1 MAVVGRASHT
11 AESVVMNMGLAE
23 SGGHQL
29 DGGMEKR
36 WVEICALWRK
46 VLDAVANG
54 PESRKALEHIR
65 DRFLEAIG
73 YIAGQCTNPAVG
85 ELLDYAEFKL
95 AAILSKAELERL
107 FQYKELYEQ
116 RARFRCDLE
125 PFRGRM
131 HGESALSIRRREL
144 LNAVKAGETNTKKF
158 YKDGSFSFD
167 ADETTRFPLERLEV
181 GRAYTGRV
189 VGIAKFGVFVDIG
202 CEKPGLVH
210 ISQIREGFINN
221 VFDEVNM
228 LQLVTVRVASLNL
241 HRRNFACTMRSDV
254 HIDTPQHPRFM
265 RPRNAGGPMTSSKP
279 VINDGYERSAAN
291 IAADLA
297 ISVLKDDLDEGASPM
312 PAVGLPTSGM
322 NTPLSLD
329 SSLSGR
335 FSSRSFDAPPSADG
349 FVFAKGDETEGEG
362 RGRRGN
368 AGYEELFAGD
378 HEYRIMSTRGPF
390 SAPHVSTPTTAEGA
404 VIGSAANSV
413 QGTPLRSQTT
423 ATSRKGTKYEVETGS
438 LDVDELGEKL
448 VDALLS

>member
-11 AESVVMNMGLAE
+11 TDSVMMTAGLVE
-23 SGGHQL
+23 SGGHHL

-36 WVEICALWRK
+36 WVEICSLWRK
-46 VLDAVANG
+46 VLDAGANE
-54 PESRKALEHIR
+54 PESRKGLEQIR

-95 AAILSKAELERL
+95 APILSKGELDRL
-107 FQYKELYEQ
+107 FQFKELYEQ
-116 RARFRCDLE
+116 RARFQSGLE

-167 ADETTRFPLERLEV
+167 ADETTRFPLERLDV

-254 HIDTPQHPRFM
+254 HIDVPQHSRCA
-265 RPRNAGGPMTSSKP
+265 RPRNSGGPTVPNKP
-279 VINDGYERSAAN
+279 MVDDGHERSAAN

-297 ISVLKDDLDEGASPM
+297 ISVLKDDLEDDMSPIPVM
-312 PAVGLPTSGM
+312 SFPTSGM
-322 NTPLSLD
+322 NTPLSFD
-329 SSLSGR
+329 SSLSGK
-335 FSSRSFDAPPSADG
+335 FSSRNFDTAPNADA
-349 FVFAKGDETEGEG
+349 FAFSGGEDVEIDRQGG
-362 RGRRGN
+362 RGIAAYKN
-368 AGYEELFAGD
+368 FFAGD
-378 HEYRIMSTRGPF
+378 QEYRMVSTRGPF
-390 SAPHVSTPTTAEGA
+390 GVPMMPTSTLELSSMAGHKNGPQGA
-404 VIGSAANSV
+404 H
-413 QGTPLRSQTT
+413 LRSQATT
-423 ATSRKGTKYEVETGS
+423 APRRGVKSEVETGS